1 MAVRLRTWIWIAVS
15 IVVVGIIGLIA
26 MAGVGVYYVSRHVK
40 ATAASPA
47 VASRSFDETR
57 KMFADPRPLVEF
69 DERGNFVR
77 STITG
82 RPASPNPPQALYILA
97 YNPEEGQMVRFSV
110 PFWILRFKGD
120 SNITFNDNTLDLE
133 QLKITVHDLERIGPA
148 LLFDHKTAEGEHVL
162 VWSQ

>member
-1 MAVRLRTWIWIAVS
+1 MAVRLRTWIWIAVA
-15 IVVVGIIGLIA
+15 IVVVGIIGMIA

-40 ATAASPA
+40 ATEASPA

-57 KMFADPRPLVEF
+57 KMFADPRPVIEV
-69 DERGNFVR
+69 DERGSVVR
-77 STITG
+77 SNLTG
-82 RPASPNPPQALYILA
+82 RPTSPHPPQALYILA
-97 YNPEEGQMVRFSV
+97 YNPEEGQMVRFSI

-120 SNITFNDNTLDLE
+120 SSISFNESRIDLE
-133 QLKITVHDLERIGPA
+133 ELKITVHDLERIGPA